1 VTERVLL
8 LPSAD
13 GHRSAI
19 LVSTADGEVLL
30 DEPMS
35 VVEVRDGKIRQF
47 AIPPAEAEKR
57 YAPVIKAMPVPPK
70 RFTLYFVLDKTDLV
84 PGSRPVLE
92 RIRNEAAALPAPE
105 IVIIGHTDRLGSVA
119 RNDELS
125 ILRARKVRDAFLAI
139 GVPLEMIK
147 TEGRGE
153 REPAVPTADDV
164 PEPRNRRAEIKIR

>member
-1 VTERVLL
+1 
-8 LPSAD
+8 
-13 GHRSAI
+13 
-19 LVSTADGEVLL
+19 
-30 DEPMS
+30 
-35 VVEVRDGKIRQF
+35 
-47 AIPPAEAEKR
+47 
-57 YAPVIKAMPVPPK
+57 
-70 RFTLYFVLDKTDLV
+70 
-84 PGSRPVLE
+84 
-92 RIRNEAAALPAPE
+92 LPAPE